1 MLWQDGDA
9 LGHHPCIGIEPGQ
22 EAAHILIESAEQMNP
37 ARIIVADMQ
46 EPHWPVALG
55 DFLGEVML
63 RRQAVEAAAAD
74 HRDAKRFLGLSSIS
88 SAHSARSAAIGLD
101 ALGWPPLGDPLT
113 PKLVLVAAGP
123 QVAPEL
129 GQNIAPCVGGALVR
143 R

>member
-1 MLWQDGDA
+1 MIAVKLDLLGPFSPLGGD
-9 LGHHPCIGIEPGQ
+9 
-22 EAAHILIESAEQMNP
+22 
-37 ARIIVADMQ
+37 
-46 EPHWPVALG
+46 
-55 DFLGEVML
+55 
-63 RRQAVEAAAAD
+63 
-74 HRDAKRFLGLSSIS
+74 
-88 SAHSARSAAIGLD
+88 GLD